1 MCKFIISAHPGRD
14 LKQLEA
20 TLKAANLKVADEAY
34 IVEHFAAEWVAY
46 AQGENNL
53 AKIVELYKEHK
64 IDVISDLPG
73 LLFLR
78 EIMEICPSLYKSQ
91 IATAI

>member
-34 IVEHFAAEWVAY
+34 IVEHFAAEWVDY
-46 AQGENNL
+46 AQG
-53 AKIVELYKEHK
+53 
-64 IDVISDLPG
+64 
-73 LLFLR
+73 
-78 EIMEICPSLYKSQ
+78 
-91 IATAI
+91 